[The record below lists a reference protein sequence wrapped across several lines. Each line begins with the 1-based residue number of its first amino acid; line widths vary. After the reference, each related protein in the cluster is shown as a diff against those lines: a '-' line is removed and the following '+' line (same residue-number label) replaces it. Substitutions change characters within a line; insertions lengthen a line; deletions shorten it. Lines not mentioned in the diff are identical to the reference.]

1 MLHVA
6 ENSGRLATETAFQ
19 VLARA
24 AEIEAGGRSVINLGI
39 GQPDFKTAPHVVE
52 AAVKALRDGHHGYTD
67 TRGILPLREAV
78 AADLERRQGVTVSPD
93 RVMIVPGGK
102 VTIFFAVML
111 FGEPGAEIIY
121 PDPGFPI
128 YRSVIDYSGATAVP
142 VPLLEADGFGF
153 SAERVLS
160 LITPR
165 TRLIIVNSP
174 ANPTGGVTPPEETD
188 ALARGL
194 EAHPRVAV
202 LSDEIYARILYERHR
217 HRSLLSYPALRDRVI
232 LLDGWSKT
240 YAMTGW
246 RLGFGVWPESLLETV
261 NKLAVNCHSC
271 VNTSAQYAGIAAIKG
286 PRDGVENM
294 LSAFAKRRTYLLD
307 AVNRIP
313 GVSAV
318 SPGGAFYMFP
328 NISATGL
335 TARQLEVAL
344 LEEAGVATLAGPSF
358 GERGEGFLR
367 LSYANSLE
375 NIQEAVRR
383 IEVWLGSR

>member
-1 MLHVA
+1 MLRVA

-24 AEIEAGGRSVINLGI
+24 AEIEAGGRGVINLGI
-39 GQPDFKTAPHVVE
+39 GQPDFKTAPHVIE

-78 AADLERRQGVTVSPD
+78 AADLERRQGVAVSPD
-93 RVMIVPGGK
+93 QVMIVPGGK

-165 TRLIIVNSP
+165 TRLIILNSP

-202 LSDEIYARILYERHR
+202 LSDEIYGRMLYDRHR
-217 HRSLLSYPALRDRVI
+217 HRSLLSYPALRGRVI

-271 VNTSAQYAGIAAIKG
+271 VNTSAQYAGIAAIEG
-286 PRDGVENM
+286 SQDGVETM
-294 LSAFAKRRTYLLD
+294 LSAFAKRRAYLLD

-318 SPGGAFYMFP
+318 SPGGAFFVFL
-328 NISATGL
+328 NISAPGL
-335 TARQLEVAL
+335 TAKQLEVAL
-344 LEEAGVATLAGPSF
+344 LEEASVATLAGPGF

-367 LSYANSLE
+367 LSYANALE

-383 IEVWLGSR
+383 IEAWLGSR